1 MKTVKPIL
9 VLIVIPLGV
18 ISLYLAI
25 RRPSVTVAP
34 GLVASKTD
42 VPQSPATR
50 AEVSQTASVVVPSK
64 KIDARIVQQS
74 PGPTPADAVA
84 VVNGVAI
91 TASDLDQELT
101 NLLISPTAHGALKQE
116 QKDAP
121 LKAALEEL
129 IVRQLAYQH
138 AQRIGLRVTTS
149 EIAATVKKIKRRY
162 QTEKQ
167 FREALKVEEI
177 SEQEFERRI
186 EKDLMLRKIAKI
198 ELEEKSRVSDSESRA
213 YYEQNKRKFVVPES
227 IRLFRIVI
235 KIVPGKEDE
244 AKQNI
249 DEIYSKLRAGADF
262 GETAYK
268 SSEDDYRVKS
278 GDYGTIHR
286 GQLPAELEAKAFA
299 VKPGEISSPFKT
311 SDGWQVIRVENK
323 QAQRQLR
330 YREVREKI
338 KSGLREQRQR
348 QRRLDFIASL
358 KAEAKIEYLNR

>member
-1 MKTVKPIL
+1 MKTVKPVL
-9 VLIVIPLGV
+9 VLVVIALGV
-18 ISLYLAI
+18 VSLYLAI
-25 RRPSVTVAP
+25 RGPSVVIAP
-34 GLVASKTD
+34 GLMTSKTET
-42 VPQSPATR
+42 SKAPAVR
-50 AEVSQTASVVVPSK
+50 AEVVSQSSVVVPSK
-64 KIDARIVQQS
+64 NSHAKNVQQLA
-74 PGPTPADAVA
+74 GPTPADAVA

-91 TASDLDQELT
+91 TASDLDQELN
-101 NLLISPTAHGALKQE
+101 NLLISPSAHGALKQE

-121 LKAALEEL
+121 RKAALEEL

-138 AQRIGLRVTTS
+138 AQRIGLRVTAS

-167 FREALKVEEI
+167 FREALKVEEL
-177 SEQEFERRI
+177 SEQEFEQRI

-198 ELEEKSRVSDSESRA
+198 ELDDKSRVSDSESRA
-213 YYEQNKRKFVVPES
+213 YYEQNKGKFVVPES

-235 KIVPGKEDE
+235 KIVPGKEAE
-244 AKQNI
+244 AKQKI
-249 DEIYSKLRAGADF
+249 DEIYSKLKAGADF

-286 GQLPAELEAKAFA
+286 GQLPVDLEAKVFA
-299 VKPGEISSPFKT
+299 VKPGELSAPFET
-311 SDGWQVIRVENK
+311 NDGWQVIRVENR
-323 QAQRQLR
+323 QVERQLR
-330 YREVREKI
+330 YAEVREKI

-348 QRRLDFIASL
+348 QRRLEFIASL